1 MSFLDDLVSVNN
13 FNANID
19 EGLIARIETLIWY
32 SSLDEKEKA
41 RLLKQMLQFE
51 TDDEA
56 WKLIKKLEEYQP
68 VPGRDRIAITQYEIV
83 EATRRRVELENF
95 KERGKEGI

>member
-1 MSFLDDLVSVNN
+1 MSFLDDLVSVNS

-95 KERGKEGI
+95 KERNK

>member
-1 MSFLDDLVSVNN
+1 MSFLDDLISVNS

-19 EGLIARIETLIWY
+19 EGLIGRIEMLIWY
-32 SSLDEKEKA
+32 SSLDEKEKSRQMKA
-41 RLLKQMLQFE
+41 MLKLE
-51 TDDEA
+51 SEEEA

-68 VPGRDRIAITQYEIV
+68 VPGRDRTAITQYEIV